1 MTPTTPQRLEP
12 LALPLYGER
21 LIEASAGT
29 GKTFT
34 IGVLYLRLLLGL
46 GGDAAFRRPLMVE
59 EILVVTFTEA
69 ATEELRGRIRDNI
82 HGLRI
87 ACVRGVSDD
96 PMYQALLAEITDW
109 AVAAAQLLA
118 AERQMDEAAIYT
130 IHGFCQR
137 MLANNAF
144 ESGILFEQTLVQDEL
159 PLWRQACAD
168 FWRRHCYPLPLVIA
182 RAVSQ
187 EWSGPE
193 ALLSDLSAYLQGET
207 PKFRQAP
214 GDDETIL
221 SRHQHVVTQIDA
233 LKAEWRLAA
242 PELEALISRSG
253 VDKRSYSSKHLPNWL
268 EKVGLWAEQETEDYQ
283 LPKELEKFRQS
294 VLLEKTKKG
303 AAPQHTLFSA
313 IDSIFEQPLTLRDL
327 ILARAISEIRFSV
340 QQEKRQRAEL
350 GFDDL
355 LSKLDAALQQS
366 GGELLAQSIRT
377 RYPVAMIDEFQD
389 TDPQQYRIFHT
400 VYGGQEACALLLIG
414 DPKQAIYAFRGADIF
429 TYIRARS
436 EVSAHY
442 TLETNWRSSFPMVQS
457 VNRLFSLVNTPFL
470 FEQIPFINVAA
481 AKKNHDLSFEIKGE
495 KQPALHFWL
504 QPGDGVGVSEYQ
516 QVMAR
521 QCAAQ
526 IRDWLTA
533 GQQGQAELLTTKGPK
548 PVQASDITILVRSR
562 AEAALIRDALSALAI
577 PSVYL
582 SNRDSVFET
591 TEAKDLLWLLQA
603 VLAPEQE
610 RALRSAMATGILGL
624 DARMLDAL
632 NHDER
637 AWDALVDEF
646 DHYRQHWQRRGVLPM
661 LREMMAR
668 RHLAE
673 NLLATP
679 GGERRLTDLLHLGE
693 LLQEA
698 ASQLD
703 SEHALIRWL
712 AQQIAQPNPQSDS
725 QQLRLESDRHLVRV
739 VTIHKSK
746 GLEYPLV
753 WLPFIGNFRQQQ
765 NVLYHDRHSFEA
777 LLDLNAD
784 EESQALAEEER
795 LAEDLRLL
803 YVALTRSVYHCSVGI
818 APLIKGGRKK
828 QGESDMHRSALGYL
842 VQHGQPGDAHVL
854 SEKLT
859 ELARSSNGDICVSP
873 VEPPDDKPWQ
883 PQPEALPELTAHH
896 FTRKMQ
902 DYWRVTSYSGLQQSG
917 STKKLYGS
925 ATGDVSQAL
934 GAPLQV
940 LLPRLDIDAVGEQA
954 VVTEDD
960 HLTPHT
966 FPRGAAPGTFLHD
979 LLEPLD
985 FSQPIEL
992 AWLSERLQ
1000 QQGFS
1005 EQWAPVLHQWLNDI
1019 VQTPLTDTGATLA
1032 GLSPERKQAEL
1043 QFYLPIDSLLR
1054 AEVLDRLIKQ
1064 YDPLSR
1070 QCPVLDFQQVRGM
1083 LKGFIDLV
1091 FCWQGQYYLLD
1102 YKSNWLGEDSRA
1114 YTVEAMT
1121 QAMAEHRYDL
1131 QYQLYTLALHRYL
1144 RHRLADYDYQRHF
1157 GGVIYLF
1164 LRGVDQQH
1172 SGHGIFNCRPEQK
1185 LIEEMDRLFSGTI
1198 GSNATASDKSG
1209 SNVIHSGER
1218 ASR

>member
-1 MTPTTPQRLEP
+1 MISMTPQRLEP
-12 LALPLYGER
+12 LTLPLYGER

-46 GGDAAFRRPLMVE
+46 GGRAAFSRPLTVE

-82 HGLRI
+82 HELRI
-87 ACVRGVSDD
+87 ACVRGVSDN
-96 PMYQALLAEITDW
+96 PMHRALLAEIVDLSE
-109 AVAAAQLLA
+109 AAAQLLA

-159 PLWRQACAD
+159 PLRRQACAD
-168 FWRRHCYPLPLVIA
+168 FWRRHCYPLPLAVA
-182 RAVSQ
+182 RAISQ

-193 ALLSDLSAYLQGET
+193 ALLKDLSAYLQGET

-221 SRHQHVVTQIDA
+221 SRHQQIVVQIDTV
-233 LKAEWRLAA
+233 KAQWRAA
-242 PELEALISRSG
+242 ASELEALISSSG
-253 VDKRSYSSKHLPNWL
+253 VDKRSYSTKHLPNWL
-268 EKVGLWAEQETEDYQ
+268 EKVGAWAEQETGDYQ

-294 VLLEKTKKG
+294 VLFEKTKKG
-303 AAPQHTLFSA
+303 VAPQHALFSA
-313 IDSIFEQPLTLRDL
+313 IDLIYEQPLTLRDL
-327 ILARAISEIRFSV
+327 ILARAISEIRTSV

-355 LSKLDAALQQS
+355 LSKLDAVLQQPD
-366 GGELLAQSIRT
+366 GELLAKSIRT

-389 TDPQQYRIFHT
+389 TDPQQYRIFHAL
-400 VYGGQEACALLLIG
+400 YGGQEECGLLLIG

-457 VNRLFSLVNTPFL
+457 VNRLFSLVDVPFL
-470 FEQIPFINVAA
+470 FEQIPFIEVSAA
-481 AKKNHDLSFEIKGE
+481 EKNSCLSFEIKGE
-495 KQPALHFWL
+495 KQPAISFWL
-504 QPGDGVGVSEYQ
+504 QSGEGVGVSEYQ
-516 QVMAR
+516 QLMAR

-533 GQQGQAELLTTKGPK
+533 GQNGLAQLVTIDGSR

-562 AEAALIRDALSALAI
+562 AEAALVRDALSALAI

-582 SNRDSVFET
+582 SNRDSVFDT
-591 TEAKDLLWLLQA
+591 AEAKDLLWLLQA

-610 RALRSAMATGILGL
+610 RALRSAMATGVLGL
-624 DARMLDAL
+624 DAKMLDAL
-632 NHDER
+632 NHNER
-637 AWDALVDEF
+637 AWDALVEEF
-646 DHYRQHWQRRGVLPM
+646 DRYRQHWQRRGVLPM
-661 LREMMAR
+661 LREIMAC

-679 GGERRLTDLLHLGE
+679 GGERRLTDVLHLGE

-712 AQQIAQPNPQSDS
+712 AQQIAQPNHQLDN
-725 QQLRLESDRHLVRV
+725 QQLRLESDRHLVQV
-739 VTIHKSK
+739 ITIHKSK

-753 WLPFIGNFRQQQ
+753 WLPFVGNFRPQQD
-765 NVLYHDRHSFEA
+765 VLYHDRHSFEA
-777 LLDLNAD
+777 LLDLNAN

-803 YVALTRSVYHCSVGI
+803 YVALTRAVYHCSVGI

-842 VQHGQPGDAHVL
+842 VQQGQAGDAQYL
-854 SEKLT
+854 ADKLA
-859 ELARSSNGDICVSP
+859 ELTASANGDISVSLA
-873 VEPPDDKPWQ
+873 ERPDDTPWQ
-883 PQPEALPELTAHH
+883 PLPESVPALAARQ
-896 FTRKMQ
+896 FNRQVQ
-902 DYWRVTSYSGLQQSG
+902 DYWRVTSYSGLQQHGSSKSG
-917 STKKLYGS
+917 
-925 ATGDVSQAL
+925 ASQPL
-934 GAPLQV
+934 SAPLQE
-940 LLPRLDIDAVGEQA
+940 LLPRLDTDAVGEQA
-954 VVTEDD
+954 WVTEAS
-960 HLTPHT
+960 LTPHT

-979 LLEPLD
+979 LLESMD
-985 FSQPIEL
+985 FSQPIEQSWL
-992 AWLSERLQ
+992 AEQLQ
-1000 QQGFS
+1000 RQGFG
-1005 EQWAPVLHQWLNDI
+1005 EQWLPMLSQWLNDI
-1019 VQTPLTDTGATLA
+1019 LQVPLNTTGVTLA
-1032 GLSPERKQAEL
+1032 GLPPQSKQAEL
-1043 QFYLPIDSLLR
+1043 QFYLPIDTLLR
-1054 AEVLDRLIKQ
+1054 ASELDSLIKH

-1070 QCPVLDFQQVRGM
+1070 LCPVLDFQQVRGM

-1091 FCWQGQYYLLD
+1091 FCWQGKYYLLD
-1102 YKSNWLGEDSRA
+1102 YKSNWLGEESSA
-1114 YTVEAMT
+1114 YTLEAMT

-1144 RHRLADYDYQRHF
+1144 RHRLANYDYQRDF

-1164 LRGVDQQH
+1164 LRGIDKQYP
-1172 SGHGIFNCRPEQK
+1172 GNGIFSCRPELG
-1185 LIEEMDRLFSGTI
+1185 LIEGMDCLFSGREI
-1198 GSNATASDKSG
+1198 NSGATHADEGASL
-1209 SNVIHSGER
+1209 
-1218 ASR
+1218 

>member
-1 MTPTTPQRLEP
+1 MTSRTPQRLEP
-12 LALPLYGER
+12 LTLPLYGER

-46 GGDAAFRRPLMVE
+46 GGAAAFQRPLMVE

-82 HGLRI
+82 HELRI

-96 PMYQALLAEITDW
+96 PMHTALLAEITDLSE
-109 AVAAAQLLA
+109 AAAQLLA

-159 PLWRQACAD
+159 PLRRQACAD
-168 FWRRHCYPLPLVIA
+168 FWRRHCYPLPLAVA

-193 ALLSDLSAYLQGET
+193 ALLKDLSAYLQGET

-214 GDDETIL
+214 DEDETLL
-221 SRHQHVVTQIDA
+221 SRHQQIVVQIDA
-233 LKAEWRLAA
+233 VKAQWRVAA
-242 PELEALISRSG
+242 HELESLISGSG
-253 VDKRSYSSKHLPNWL
+253 VDKRSYSTKHLPNWL
-268 EKVGLWAEQETEDYQ
+268 DKVGIWAEQETGDYQ

-294 VLLEKTKKG
+294 VLFEKTKKG
-303 AAPQHTLFSA
+303 AAPQHALFNA
-313 IDSIFEQPLTLRDL
+313 IDHLFEQPLTLRDL
-327 ILARAISEIRFSV
+327 ILARAISEIRETV

-355 LSKLDAALQQS
+355 LSKLDAALQQP
-366 GGELLAQSIRT
+366 GGELLAQTIRT

-400 VYGGQEACALLLIG
+400 LYGGQGDCGLLLIG

-457 VNRLFSLVNTPFL
+457 VNRLFSLVKVPFL
-470 FEQIPFINVAA
+470 FEQIPFINVTP
-481 AKKNHDLSFEIKGE
+481 AKRNSRLSFEIKGK
-495 KQPALHFWL
+495 KQPAMSFWL
-504 QPGDGVGVSEYQ
+504 QPGEGVGVSEYQ
-516 QVMAR
+516 QLMAR

-533 GQQGQAELLTTKGPK
+533 GQQGLAQLVTASSSRA
-548 PVQASDITILVRSR
+548 VQASDITILVRSR
-562 AEAALIRDALSALAI
+562 AEAALVRDALSVLAI

-582 SNRDSVFET
+582 SNRDSVFDT
-591 TEAKDLLWLLQA
+591 AEAKDLLWVLQA
-603 VLAPEQE
+603 VVAPEQE
-610 RALRSAMATGILGL
+610 RALRSAMATGMLGL
-624 DARMLDAL
+624 DAKMLDGL

-646 DHYRQHWQRRGVLPM
+646 DGYRQHWQRRGVLPM
-661 LREMMAR
+661 LREMMSR

-712 AQQIAQPNPQSDS
+712 AQQIAQPNPQSDN
-725 QQLRLESDRHLVRV
+725 QQLRLESDRHLVQV
-739 VTIHKSK
+739 ITIHKSK

-753 WLPFIGNFRQQQ
+753 WLPFVGNFRQQQ
-765 NVLYHDRHSFEA
+765 DVLYHDRHSFEA

-803 YVALTRSVYHCSVGI
+803 YVALTRAVYHCSLGI

-828 QGESDMHRSALGYL
+828 QGDSDMHLSALGYL
-842 VQHGQPGDAHVL
+842 VQQGQVGNAQYL
-854 SEKLT
+854 GEKLA
-859 ELARSSNGDICVSP
+859 ELAALAGGDISVSHAGQLD
-873 VEPPDDKPWQ
+873 ETPWQ
-883 PQPEALPELTAHH
+883 PKTADLPALAACQFSRQVH
-896 FTRKMQ
+896 
-902 DYWRVTSYSGLQQSG
+902 DYWRVTSYSGLQQQG
-917 STKKLYGS
+917 SSKGS
-925 ATGDVSQAL
+925 ISP
-934 GAPLQV
+934 PLNVLLQE
-940 LLPRLDIDAVGEQA
+940 LLPRLDTDAAGEQA
-954 VVTEDD
+954 PITEAQF
-960 HLTPHT
+960 TPHT

-985 FSQPIEL
+985 FSQPIEQ
-992 AWLSERLQ
+992 AWLTEQLQ
-1000 QQGFS
+1000 LQGFG
-1005 EQWAPVLHQWLNDI
+1005 EQWSDMLYQWLNDI
-1019 VQTPLTDTGATLA
+1019 VQVPLNETGVTLA
-1032 GLSPERKQAEL
+1032 GLTPQSKQAEL
-1043 QFYLPIDSLLR
+1043 QFYLPIDSLLQAR
-1054 AEVLDRLIKQ
+1054 ELDTLIKH

-1070 QCPVLDFQQVRGM
+1070 QCPALDFQQVRGM

-1091 FCWQGQYYLLD
+1091 FCWQGKYYLLD
-1102 YKSNWLGEDSRA
+1102 YKSNWLGEDSSA
-1114 YTVEAMT
+1114 YTAEAMA

-1144 RHRLADYDYQRHF
+1144 RHRLGDYDYHRDF

-1164 LRGVDQQH
+1164 LRGVDKQH
-1172 SGHGIFNCRPEQK
+1172 PGNGIFSCRPERE
-1185 LIEEMDRLFSGTI
+1185 LIEGMDSLFSGREI
-1198 GSNATASDKSG
+1198 DRHLSDINSVASADEGTS
-1209 SNVIHSGER
+1209 I
-1218 ASR
+1218 

>member
-1 MTPTTPQRLEP
+1 MTSMTPQRLEP
-12 LALPLYGER
+12 LTLPLYGER

-46 GGDAAFRRPLMVE
+46 GGNAAFSRPLMVE

-82 HGLRI
+82 HQLRI

-96 PMYQALLAEITDW
+96 PMHQALLAEIIDLSE
-109 AVAAAQLLA
+109 ASAQLLA

-159 PLWRQACAD
+159 PLRRQACAD
-168 FWRRHCYPLPLVIA
+168 FWRRHCYPLPLAIA
-182 RAVSQ
+182 RAISQ

-193 ALLSDLSAYLQGET
+193 ALLKDLSAYLQGET

-214 GDDETIL
+214 GEDETIF
-221 SRHQHVVTQIDA
+221 SRHQQIVVQIDE
-233 LKAEWRLAA
+233 LKTQWRAAA
-242 PELEALISRSG
+242 PELEALISGSG
-253 VDKRSYSSKHLPNWL
+253 VDKRSYSARYLPNWL
-268 EKVGLWAEQETEDYQ
+268 EKVGLWAEQETGDYQ

-294 VLLEKTKKG
+294 VLFDKTKKG
-303 AAPQHTLFSA
+303 VAPQHDLFSS
-313 IDSIFEQPLTLRDL
+313 IDRIFEQPLTLRDL
-327 ILARAISEIRFSV
+327 ILARAISEIRASV

-355 LSKLDAALQQS
+355 LSKLDAALQQP
-366 GGELLAQSIRT
+366 GGELLAQSIRS

-400 VYGGQEACALLLIG
+400 LYGGQGECGLLLIG

-457 VNRLFSLVNTPFL
+457 VNRLFSLVDVPFL
-470 FEQIPFINVAA
+470 FKQIPFINVTPAE
-481 AKKNHDLSFEIKGE
+481 KNKRLSFEIKGK
-495 KQPALHFWL
+495 KQPALSFWL
-504 QPGDGVGVSEYQ
+504 QPGEGVGVSEYQ
-516 QVMAR
+516 QLMAR

-533 GQQGQAELLTTKGPK
+533 GQKGQAQLVTASNSR

-562 AEAALIRDALSALAI
+562 AEAALVRDALSALAI

-582 SNRDSVFET
+582 SNRDSVFDT
-591 TEAKDLLWLLQA
+591 AEAKDLLWLLQA
-603 VLAPEQE
+603 ALAPEQE
-610 RALRSAMATGILGL
+610 RALRSAMATGMMGL
-624 DARMLDAL
+624 DAQMLDGL

-646 DHYRQHWQRRGVLPM
+646 DGYRQHWQRRGVLPM
-661 LREMMAR
+661 LREIMAR

-673 NLLATP
+673 NLLATQ

-712 AQQIAQPNPQSDS
+712 AQQIAQPNHQSDN
-725 QQLRLESDRHLVRV
+725 QQLRLESDRHLVQV
-739 VTIHKSK
+739 ITIHKSK

-753 WLPFIGNFRQQQ
+753 WLPFVGNFRQQQ
-765 NVLYHDRHSFEA
+765 DVLYHDRHSFEA

-803 YVALTRSVYHCSVGI
+803 YVALTRAVYHCSVGI

-828 QGESDMHRSALGYL
+828 QGESDMHLSALGYL
-842 VQHGQPGDAHVL
+842 VQRGKAGDAQYLADNLAELTVL
-854 SEKLT
+854 
-859 ELARSSNGDICVSP
+859 AGGDISVSQAGQLD
-873 VEPPDDKPWQ
+873 ETPWQ
-883 PQPEALPELTAHH
+883 PQLAELPTLAARQ
-896 FTRKMQ
+896 FSRQIQ
-902 DYWRVTSYSGLQQSG
+902 DFWRVTSYSGLQQHGSG
-917 STKKLYGS
+917 KSSTSL
-925 ATGDVSQAL
+925 AL
-934 GAPLQV
+934 NTPLQE
-940 LLPRLDIDAVGEQA
+940 LLPRLDTDAVGEQA
-954 VVTEDD
+954 LITESQ
-960 HLTPHT
+960 LTPHT

-979 LLEPLD
+979 LLESLD
-985 FSQPIEL
+985 FSQPIEQD
-992 AWLSERLQ
+992 WLTEQLQ
-1000 QQGFS
+1000 QQGFGDHWS
-1005 EQWAPVLHQWLNDI
+1005 PMLYQWLNDI
-1019 VQTPLTDTGATLA
+1019 IQAPLNETGVRLA
-1032 GLSPERKQAEL
+1032 GLSAHSKQAEL
-1043 QFYLPIDSLLR
+1043 QFYLPIEQLLH
-1054 AEVLDRLIKQ
+1054 AKELDTLIKR

-1091 FCWQGQYYLLD
+1091 FCWHGKYYLLD
-1102 YKSNWLGEDSRA
+1102 YKSNWLGENSTA
-1114 YTVEAMT
+1114 YTDEAMA

-1144 RHRLADYDYQRHF
+1144 RHRLGNYDYQRDF

-1164 LRGVDQQH
+1164 LRGVDSQCP
-1172 SGHGIFNCRPEQK
+1172 GNGIFSCRPERE
-1185 LIEEMDRLFSGTI
+1185 LIEGMDCLFSGRE
-1198 GSNATASDKSG
+1198 ADLHMSDKSDTARA
-1209 SNVIHSGER
+1209 GEDT
-1218 ASR
+1218 SI

>member
-1 MTPTTPQRLEP
+1 MTSMTPQRLEP
-12 LALPLYGER
+12 LTLPLYGER

-87 ACVRGVSDD
+87 ACVRGTSAD
-96 PMYQALLAEITDW
+96 PMYQALLAKITDLSE
-109 AVAAAQLLA
+109 AAAQLLA

-137 MLANNAF
+137 MLTNNAF
-144 ESGILFEQTLVQDEL
+144 ESGMLFEQTLVQDEL
-159 PLWRQACAD
+159 PLRRRACAD
-168 FWRRHCYPLPLVIA
+168 FWRRYCYPLPLAVA

-193 ALLSDLSAYLQGET
+193 ALLKDLSAYLQGET
-207 PKFRQAP
+207 PKFRP
-214 GDDETIL
+214 TPSDDETIL
-221 SRHQHVVTQIDA
+221 SRHQKIVVHIDA
-233 LKAEWRLAA
+233 VKAQWRLVIH
-242 PELEALISRSG
+242 ELGALISVSG
-253 VDKRSYSSKHLPNWL
+253 VDKRSYSNKHLPNWL
-268 EKVGLWAEQETEDYQ
+268 EKVGEWANQETTDYQ

-294 VLLEKTKKG
+294 VLFEKTKKG
-303 AAPQHTLFSA
+303 AVPQHSLFNA
-313 IDSIFEQPLTLRDL
+313 IDTLYKQSRTLRDL
-327 ILARAISEIRFSV
+327 ILARAITEIRVSV

-355 LSKLDAALQQS
+355 LSKLDVALQQA
-366 GGELLAQSIRT
+366 GGELLAQSIRCS
-377 RYPVAMIDEFQD
+377 YPVAMIDEFQD

-400 VYGGQEACALLLIG
+400 LYGGQAECGLLLIG

-436 EVSAHY
+436 EIKNHY

-457 VNRLFSLVNTPFL
+457 VNRLFSLVDVPFL

-481 AKKNHDLSFEIKGE
+481 TEKNSALAFEIKGK
-495 KQPALHFWL
+495 KQPAMHFWL
-504 QPGDGVGVSEYQ
+504 QFGEGIGISEYQ
-516 QVMAR
+516 QLMAR

-533 GQQGQAELLTTKGPK
+533 GQQGLANLLTAKGSRA
-548 PVQASDITILVRSR
+548 VQASDITILVRSR
-562 AEAALIRDALSALAI
+562 AEATLVRDALSALAI

-582 SNRDSVFET
+582 SNRDSVFDT
-591 TEAKDLLWLLQA
+591 AEAKDLLWLLQA

-610 RALRSAMATGILGL
+610 RVLRSAMATGMLGL
-624 DARMLDAL
+624 DAQMLDAL

-637 AWDALVDEF
+637 ARDAVVDEF
-646 DHYRQHWQRRGVLPM
+646 DRYRQHWQRRGVLPM
-661 LREMMAR
+661 LREIMVR

-673 NLLATP
+673 NLLATA

-698 ASQLD
+698 ALKLD
-703 SEHALIRWL
+703 SEHGLTRWL
-712 AQQIAQPNPQSDS
+712 AQQIAQPNYQSDN
-725 QQLRLESDRHLVRV
+725 QQLRLESDRHLVQV
-739 VTIHKSK
+739 ITIHKSK

-765 NVLYHDRHSFEA
+765 DVLYHDRESFEA
-777 LLDLNAD
+777 LLDLSAD
-784 EESQALAEEER
+784 EENQALAEEER

-803 YVALTRSVYHCSVGI
+803 YVALTRAVYHCSIGI

-842 VQHGQPGDAHVL
+842 MQQGLVGDSEFLA
-854 SEKLT
+854 EKLA
-859 ELARSSNGDICVSP
+859 EFAASQPDDILVSP
-873 VEPPDDKPWQ
+873 TGQLDDTPWQ
-883 PQPEALPELTAHH
+883 PVPKILPQLAVRQ
-896 FTRKMQ
+896 FTRQMQ
-902 DYWRVTSYSGLQQSG
+902 DNWRVTSYSGLQQSG
-917 STKKLYGS
+917 STKGS
-925 ATGDVSQAL
+925 VMQVL
-934 GAPLQV
+934 GATLQE
-940 LLPRLDIDAVGEQA
+940 LLPRLDTDAVGEQVFTA
-954 VVTEDD
+954 EA

-985 FSQPIEL
+985 FNQPIEL
-992 AWLSERLQ
+992 ERLTEQ
-1000 QQGFS
+1000 LQLQGFG
-1005 EQWAPVLHQWLNDI
+1005 EQWSPMLYQWLNDI
-1019 VQTPLTDTGATLA
+1019 VQVPLNDTGLTLSA
-1032 GLSPERKQAEL
+1032 LTPERKQAEL
-1043 QFYLPIDSLLR
+1043 QFYLPIHTLLH
-1054 AEVLDRLIKQ
+1054 ASELDVLIKH
-1064 YDPLSR
+1064 YDPLSL
-1070 QCPVLDFQQVRGM
+1070 QCPVLDFQQVKGM

-1091 FCWQGQYYLLD
+1091 FCWQGKYYLLD
-1102 YKSNWLGEDSRA
+1102 YKSNWLGEDSSA
-1114 YTVEAMT
+1114 YTVHAMA

-1144 RHRLADYDYQRHF
+1144 RHRLADYDYQRDF

-1164 LRGVDQQH
+1164 LRGIDKQYP
-1172 SGHGIFNCRPEQK
+1172 GNGIFSCRPELG
-1185 LIEEMDRLFSGTI
+1185 LIEGMDCLFSG
-1198 GSNATASDKSG
+1198 K
-1209 SNVIHSGER
+1209 IHSDEG
-1218 ASR
+1218 ASI

>member
-1 MTPTTPQRLEP
+1 MTSMTPQRLEP
-12 LALPLYGER
+12 LTLPLYGER

-46 GGDAAFRRPLMVE
+46 GGNAAFSRPLMVE

-82 HGLRI
+82 HKLRI

-96 PMYQALLAEITDW
+96 PMHQALLAEIIDLSE
-109 AVAAAQLLA
+109 AAAQLLA

-159 PLWRQACAD
+159 PLRRQACAD
-168 FWRRHCYPLPLVIA
+168 FWRRHCYPLPLAIA

-193 ALLSDLSAYLQGET
+193 ALLKDLSAYLQGET

-214 GDDETIL
+214 GEDETIL
-221 SRHQHVVTQIDA
+221 SRHQQIVVQIDE
-233 LKAEWRLAA
+233 LKTQWRAAA
-242 PELEALISRSG
+242 PELEALISGSG
-253 VDKRSYSSKHLPNWL
+253 VDKRSYSARYLPNWL
-268 EKVGLWAEQETEDYQ
+268 EKVGLWAEQETGDYQ

-294 VLLEKTKKG
+294 VLFEKTKKG
-303 AAPQHTLFSA
+303 VAPQHDLFSS
-313 IDSIFEQPLTLRDL
+313 IDRIFEQPLTLRDL
-327 ILARAISEIRFSV
+327 ILARAISEIRDSV

-355 LSKLDAALQQS
+355 LSKLDAALQQP
-366 GGELLAQSIRT
+366 GGESLAQSIRS

-400 VYGGQEACALLLIG
+400 LYGGQGECGLLLIG

-429 TYIRARS
+429 TYIRART

-457 VNRLFSLVNTPFL
+457 VNRLFSLVDVPFL
-470 FEQIPFINVAA
+470 FKQIPFINVTPAERN
-481 AKKNHDLSFEIKGE
+481 KRLSFEIKGK
-495 KQPALHFWL
+495 KQPALSFWL
-504 QPGDGVGVSEYQ
+504 QPGEGVGVSEYQ
-516 QVMAR
+516 QLMAR

-533 GQQGQAELLTTKGPK
+533 GQKGQAQLVTASNSR

-562 AEAALIRDALSALAI
+562 AEAALVRDALSALAI

-582 SNRDSVFET
+582 SNRDSVFDT
-591 TEAKDLLWLLQA
+591 AEAKDLLWLLQA
-603 VLAPEQE
+603 ALAPEQE
-610 RALRSAMATGILGL
+610 RALRSAMATGMMGL
-624 DARMLDAL
+624 DAQMLDGL

-646 DHYRQHWQRRGVLPM
+646 DGYRQHWQHRGVLPM
-661 LREMMAR
+661 LREIMAR

-673 NLLATP
+673 NLLATQ

-712 AQQIAQPNPQSDS
+712 AQQIAQPNHQSDN
-725 QQLRLESDRHLVRV
+725 QQLRLESDRHLVQV
-739 VTIHKSK
+739 ITIHKSK

-753 WLPFIGNFRQQQ
+753 WLPFVGNFRQQQ
-765 NVLYHDRHSFEA
+765 DVLYHDRHSFEA

-803 YVALTRSVYHCSVGI
+803 YVALTRAVYHCSVGI

-828 QGESDMHRSALGYL
+828 QGESDMHLSALGYL
-842 VQHGQPGDAHVL
+842 VQRGKVGDAQYLADNLAELTVL
-854 SEKLT
+854 
-859 ELARSSNGDICVSP
+859 AGGDISVSHAGQLD
-873 VEPPDDKPWQ
+873 ETPWQ
-883 PQPEALPELTAHH
+883 PQLAELPTLAARQ
-896 FTRKMQ
+896 FSRQIQ
-902 DYWRVTSYSGLQQSG
+902 DFWRVTSYSGLQQHG
-917 STKKLYGS
+917 SSKSSTSL
-925 ATGDVSQAL
+925 AL
-934 GAPLQV
+934 NTPLQE
-940 LLPRLDIDAVGEQA
+940 LLPRLDTDAVGEQA
-954 VVTEDD
+954 LITESQ
-960 HLTPHT
+960 LTPHT

-979 LLEPLD
+979 LLESLD
-985 FSQPIEL
+985 FSQPIEQD
-992 AWLSERLQ
+992 WLTEQLQ
-1000 QQGFS
+1000 QQGFGD
-1005 EQWAPVLHQWLNDI
+1005 QWSPMLYQWLNDI
-1019 VQTPLTDTGATLA
+1019 IQAPLNETGVRLA
-1032 GLSPERKQAEL
+1032 GLSPHSKQAEL
-1043 QFYLPIDSLLR
+1043 QFYLPIEQLLH
-1054 AEVLDRLIKQ
+1054 AKELDTLIKH

-1091 FCWQGQYYLLD
+1091 FCWHGKYYLLD
-1102 YKSNWLGEDSRA
+1102 YKSNWLGEDSTA
-1114 YTVEAMT
+1114 YTDEAMA

-1144 RHRLADYDYQRHF
+1144 RHRLGNYDYQRDF

-1164 LRGVDQQH
+1164 LRGVDSQCP
-1172 SGHGIFNCRPEQK
+1172 GNGIFSCRPERE
-1185 LIEEMDRLFSGTI
+1185 LIEGMDCLFSGRE
-1198 GSNATASDKSG
+1198 ADLHMSDKSDTARA
-1209 SNVIHSGER
+1209 GEDT
-1218 ASR
+1218 SI

>member
-1 MTPTTPQRLEP
+1 MTSMTPQRLEP
-12 LALPLYGER
+12 LTLPLYGER

-34 IGVLYLRLLLGL
+34 IGVLYLRSLLGL
-46 GGDAAFRRPLMVE
+46 GGEAAFSRPLMVE

-82 HGLRI
+82 HELRI
-87 ACVRGVSDD
+87 ACVRGVSDN
-96 PMYQALLAEITDW
+96 PMHKALLAEIIDLSE
-109 AVAAAQLLA
+109 AAAQLLA

-159 PLWRQACAD
+159 PLRRQACAD
-168 FWRRHCYPLPLVIA
+168 FWRRHCYPLPLAVA

-193 ALLSDLSAYLQGET
+193 ALLKDLSAYLQGET

-214 GDDETIL
+214 GDDETIV
-221 SRHQHVVTQIDA
+221 SRHQQIIVQIDA
-233 LKAEWRLAA
+233 LKTQWCEAA
-242 PELEALISRSG
+242 PELEALISSSG
-253 VDKRSYSSKHLPNWL
+253 VDKRSYSARYLPSWL
-268 EKVGLWAEQETEDYQ
+268 EKVGAWAEQETTDYQ

-294 VLLEKTKKG
+294 ILSEKTKKG
-303 AAPQHTLFSA
+303 AAPQHALFGA
-313 IDSIFEQPLTLRDL
+313 IDRIFEQPLTLRDL
-327 ILARAISEIRFSV
+327 ILARAISEIRTSV

-355 LSKLDAALQQS
+355 LSKLDVALQQP
-366 GGELLAQSIRT
+366 GGELLAQSIRS

-400 VYGGQEACALLLIG
+400 LYSGQKECGLLLIG

-442 TLETNWRSSFPMVQS
+442 TLETNWRSSFPMVRS
-457 VNRLFSLVNTPFL
+457 VNRLFSLVDVPFL
-470 FEQIPFINVAA
+470 FEQIPFINVSAA
-481 AKKNHDLSFEIKGE
+481 EKNSRLSFEIKGK
-495 KQPALHFWL
+495 KQPAISFWL
-504 QPGDGVGVSEYQ
+504 QPGEGVGVSEYQ
-516 QVMAR
+516 QLMAQ

-533 GQQGQAELLTTKGPK
+533 GQNGLAQLVTVDGSR

-562 AEAALIRDALSALAI
+562 AEAALVRDALSALAI

-582 SNRDSVFET
+582 SNRDSVFDT
-591 TEAKDLLWLLQA
+591 AEAKDLLWLLQA

-610 RALRSAMATGILGL
+610 RALRSAMATGVLGL
-624 DARMLDAL
+624 DAKMLDAL

-637 AWDALVDEF
+637 AWDALVAEF
-646 DHYRQHWQRRGVLPM
+646 DGYRQHWQRRGVLPM
-661 LREMMAR
+661 LREIMAH

-679 GGERRLTDLLHLGE
+679 GGERRLTDVLHLGE

-712 AQQIAQPNPQSDS
+712 AQQIAQPNHQSDN
-725 QQLRLESDRHLVRV
+725 QQLRLESDRHLVQV
-739 VTIHKSK
+739 ITIHKSK

-753 WLPFIGNFRQQQ
+753 WLPFVGNFRQQQ
-765 NVLYHDRHSFEA
+765 EVLYHDRLSFEA

-784 EESQALAEEER
+784 AESQALAEEER

-803 YVALTRSVYHCSVGI
+803 YVALTRAVYHCSVGI

-842 VQHGQPGDAHVL
+842 VQQGLAGDAQYL
-854 SEKLT
+854 ADKLA
-859 ELARSSNGDICVSP
+859 ELTAVTDGDISVSLA
-873 VEPPDDKPWQ
+873 ERPDDTPWQ
-883 PQPEALPELTAHH
+883 PQPEILPALAARQ
-896 FTRKMQ
+896 FNRQVQ
-902 DYWRVTSYSGLQQSG
+902 DYWRVTSYSGLQQHGSG
-917 STKKLYGS
+917 KGG
-925 ATGDVSQAL
+925 ASQPL
-934 GAPLQV
+934 NVPLQE
-940 LLPRLDIDAVGEQA
+940 LLPRLDTDAVGEQA
-954 VVTEDD
+954 LITEAN
-960 HLTPHT
+960 LTPHT

-979 LLEPLD
+979 LLEQMD
-985 FSQPIEL
+985 FSQPIEQSWL
-992 AWLSERLQ
+992 AEQLQ
-1000 QQGFS
+1000 LQGFG
-1005 EQWAPVLHQWLNDI
+1005 EQWSPMLYQWLNDT
-1019 VQTPLTDTGATLA
+1019 VQVPLNTSGVTLA
-1032 GLSPERKQAEL
+1032 GLTPQSKQAEL
-1043 QFYLPIDSLLR
+1043 QFYLPIDTLLR
-1054 AEVLDRLIKQ
+1054 ASELDALIKSF
-1064 YDPLSR
+1064 DSLSR
-1070 QCPVLDFQQVRGM
+1070 QCPALDFLQVRGM

-1091 FCWQGQYYLLD
+1091 FCWQGKYYLLD
-1102 YKSNWLGEDSRA
+1102 YKSNWLGEESSA
-1114 YTVEAMT
+1114 YTQEAMA

-1144 RHRLADYDYQRHF
+1144 RHRLAHYDYQRDF

-1164 LRGVDQQH
+1164 LRGVDKQH
-1172 SGHGIFNCRPEQK
+1172 PGNGIFSCRPELG
-1185 LIEEMDRLFSGTI
+1185 LIEGMDCLFSGRKI
-1198 GSNATASDKSG
+1198 NRDAIQADGRVSL
-1209 SNVIHSGER
+1209 
-1218 ASR
+1218 

>member
-1 MTPTTPQRLEP
+1 MISMTPQRLEP
-12 LALPLYGER
+12 LTLPLYGER

-34 IGVLYLRLLLGL
+34 IGILYLRLLLGL
-46 GGDAAFRRPLMVE
+46 GGAAAFCRSLMVE

-96 PMYQALLAEITDW
+96 PTHQALLTEITDLT
-109 AVAAAQLLA
+109 AAAAQLLA

-137 MLANNAF
+137 MLVNNAF

-159 PLWRQACAD
+159 PLRRQACAD
-168 FWRRHCYPLPLVIA
+168 FWRRHCYPLPLAVA

-193 ALLSDLSAYLQGET
+193 ALLNDLGAYLQGET
-207 PKFRQAP
+207 PKFKQAP
-214 GDDETIL
+214 GEDETIL
-221 SRHQHVVTQIDA
+221 SRHQQIVEQIDA
-233 LKAEWRLAA
+233 LKAQWRSAA
-242 PELEALISRSG
+242 HELESLISGSG
-253 VDKRSYSSKHLPNWL
+253 VDKRSYSARYLPNWL
-268 EKVGLWAEQETEDYQ
+268 EKIGLWAEQETGDYQ
-283 LPKELEKFRQS
+283 FPKELEKFRQS
-294 VLLEKTKKG
+294 VLFEKTKKG
-303 AAPQHTLFSA
+303 AAPQHVLFSA
-313 IDSIFEQPLTLRDL
+313 IDRIFEQPLTLRDL
-327 ILARAISEIRFSV
+327 ILARAISEIRTSV

-355 LSKLDAALQQS
+355 LSKLDAALQRS

-400 VYGGQEACALLLIG
+400 LYGGQEGCGLLLIG

-436 EVSAHY
+436 EVNAHY

-457 VNRLFSLVNTPFL
+457 VNRLFSLVDTPFL

-481 AKKNHDLSFEIKGE
+481 AEKNHGLSFEINGK
-495 KQPALHFWL
+495 KQPALQFWL

-516 QVMAR
+516 QAMAR

-526 IRDWLTA
+526 IRDWLTS
-533 GQQGQAELLTTKGPK
+533 GQKGMATLLTAKGAK
-548 PVQASDITILVRSR
+548 PVQASDMAILVRSR
-562 AEAALIRDALSALAI
+562 AEAALVRDALSALAI

-582 SNRDSVFET
+582 SNRDSVFDT
-591 TEAKDLLWLLQA
+591 SEAKDLLWLLQA

-610 RALRSAMATGILGL
+610 RVLRSAMATGVLGL
-624 DARMLDAL
+624 DAQMLDGL

-646 DHYRQHWQRRGVLPM
+646 DRYRQHWQRRGVLPM
-661 LREMMAR
+661 LREMMAC

-673 NLLATP
+673 NLLATE

-712 AQQIAQPNPQSDS
+712 AQQIAQPNPQSDN
-725 QQLRLESDRHLVRV
+725 QQLRLESDRYLVQV
-739 VTIHKSK
+739 ITIHKSK

-765 NVLYHDRHSFEA
+765 DVLYHDRHSFEA
-777 LLDLNAD
+777 LLDLNAN

-803 YVALTRSVYHCSVGI
+803 YVALTRAVYHCSVGI

-828 QGESDMHRSALGYL
+828 QGESDIHRSALGYL
-842 VQHGQPGDAHVL
+842 VQHGQPGDAHYL
-854 SEKLT
+854 SKKLT
-859 ELARSSNGDICVSP
+859 EFACSSGGDICVLP
-873 VEPPDDKPWQ
+873 VGQLDEKPWQ
-883 PQPEALPELTAHH
+883 PQLETLPELTARH
-896 FTRKMQ
+896 FTRQMQ
-902 DYWRVTSYSGLQQSG
+902 DYWRVTSYSGLQQHG
-917 STKKLYGS
+917 STQGVTQTLE
-925 ATGDVSQAL
+925 
-934 GAPLQV
+934 APLQT
-940 LLPRLDIDAVGEQA
+940 LLPRLDTDAVGEQA
-954 VVTEDD
+954 VVSAES
-960 HLTPHT
+960 LTAHT

-985 FSQPIEL
+985 FSQPIEPK
-992 AWLSERLQ
+992 WLSEQLQ
-1000 QQGFS
+1000 LQGFG
-1005 EQWAPVLHQWLNDI
+1005 EQWLPMLQQWLNDI
-1019 VQTPLTDTGATLA
+1019 VQTPLNDTGVTLVS
-1032 GLSPERKQAEL
+1032 LSPESKQAEL
-1043 QFYLPIDSLLR
+1043 QFYLPIDALLR
-1054 AEVLDRLIKQ
+1054 ADELDTLIKH

-1091 FCWQGQYYLLD
+1091 FCWQGKYYLLD
-1102 YKSNWLGEDSRA
+1102 YKSNWLGEDSTA
-1114 YTVEAMT
+1114 YTTVAMA

-1144 RHRLADYDYQRHF
+1144 RHRLVGYDYQRHF

-1172 SGHGIFNCRPEQK
+1172 PGHGIFNCRPEQQ
-1185 LIEEMDRLFSGTI
+1185 LIEGMDHLFSGTSRSDE
-1198 GSNATASDKSG
+1198 GASQ
-1209 SNVIHSGER
+1209 
-1218 ASR
+1218 